1 MTETAVSASHFRVH
15 FKEIANSVARGGQ
28 RFTVARHGLEIV
40 AVVSLEDLE
49 FLRKHKRGAAP
60 VQARETVVQE
70 SAEAEAKS
78 KPEMIELGNPDFMPL
93 DLLQEAY
100 ALSSGSTDRATLD
113 WRGKAFIAYKWR
125 TGKYLQEGPWP
136 PSG

>member
-28 RFTVARHGLEIV
+28 RFTVARHGLEMV

-49 FLRKHKRGAAP
+49 FLRKHKRGAEP
-60 VQARETVVQE
+60 VERAET
-70 SAEAEAKS
+70 KS
-78 KPEMIELGNPDFMPL
+78 EPDMITLDHPDRMPIELVE
-93 DLLQEAY
+93 EAY
-100 ALSSGSTDRATLD
+100 ALSAGSTDRAVIN
-113 WRGKAFIAYKWR
+113 WRGRAFLSIKAR
-125 TGKYLQEGPWP
+125 TGKYPKDGPGP